1 MYIVNVSVKN
11 LIQTALRKG
20 HIDNRY
26 VAKNRMEEGSRIHR
40 IIQNNYSKDD
50 VSEVAV
56 NKTWTKENITISV
69 GGRIDGVLGYD
80 TPEATIEEIKSTTMS
95 ADDITEPFE
104 MHLAQ
109 AMVYAYIYASERNLG
124 NMRVR
129 MTYYALSERKTRYF
143 NYEFSL
149 KELEEYFDELCEK
162 YFLYVKLKVSLSEEI
177 NESID
182 KMAFPFEYRNYQKK
196 VIAKIYNTQKEQKN
210 LFICAPTGTGK
221 TVNALFPSLKMYP
234 SLSEG
239 KIFYLTAKS
248 TQKNVALSNLGTLK
262 CGGLKAV
269 CVEITAKEK
278 VCRLGT
284 PSCNPEDCP
293 YAVDYYEKLWDVTN
307 DILKNE
313 TLIDKNVIDRYAE
326 KYTVCPFELS
336 LDISNWSDVIVCDY
350 NYVFDPAAALKRYF
364 EEKGGEYL
372 FLVDEAHNL
381 ISRSREMYSAEM
393 PRGKILSAANKVK
406 ENKSLYNVIKKLSSK
421 LLSIKKTAEEDGI
434 AILDGVPEDVVNLMY
449 NFQTAAD
456 KYLTEHKKS
465 ESYEAIQELYFD
477 VVAFLRIYEL
487 MGESHVVYYDH
498 GEDNLILFC
507 ADAKEYLSSRLK
519 SAVSSVFFSATLSPL
534 SYYCELL
541 GGENT
546 DYLLNV
552 PSSFDPE
559 KFDIT
564 VDTSIKTTYSQRSSY
579 YDIIAD
585 RIYSVINGRK
595 GNYMVFFPSY
605 DFMHAVF
612 EKYAAKYPTLNIILS
627 RRGMTESERDE
638 MIGSL
643 VPEADVALFAVSG
656 GVFSEGIDLT
666 GEKLYGAV
674 IVGCALPMVSVK
686 NELIREY
693 FEKNGKDGFEYAYII
708 PAMNKVLQSM
718 GRVIRT
724 SDDEG
729 IAYLMDE
736 RFAHRKYARCFPP
749 HYENIKY
756 IK

>member
-1 MYIVNVSVKN
+1 MYNVNVSVKN
-11 LIQTALRKG
+11 LVQTALRKG

-26 VAKNRMEEGSRIHR
+26 VAKNRMDEGSRIHR
-40 IIQNNYSKDD
+40 IIQNSYSKQDM
-50 VSEVAV
+50 SEVV
-56 NKTWTKENITISV
+56 ISTSWTKDNITLSI
-69 GGRIDGVLGYD
+69 GGRIDGVLDYD
-80 TPEATIEEIKSTTMS
+80 TQDAVIEEIKSTTLS

-109 AMVYAYIYASERNLG
+109 AKVYAYMYATQKNLPKIK
-124 NMRVR
+124 VR

-143 NYEFSL
+143 NYEYSVS
-149 KELEEYFDELCEK
+149 ELEEYFNELCEK
-162 YFLYVKLKVSLSEEI
+162 YFSFVLLKVSLSEEI
-177 NESID
+177 NESIEN
-182 KMAFPFEYRNYQKK
+182 MTFPFEYRKYQRK
-196 VIAKIYNTQKEQKN
+196 VIAKIYNTQKEEKN

-221 TVNALFPSLKMYP
+221 TINALFPSLKMYP
-234 SLSEG
+234 NLSEG

-248 TQKNVALSNLGTLK
+248 TQKNVALSNLNTLK
-262 CGGLKAV
+262 NKGLKAV

-278 VCRLGT
+278 VCRLSS

-293 YAVDYYEKLWDVTN
+293 YAVDYYEKLWDITN

-313 TLIDKNVIDRYAE
+313 NLIDKNVIDRYAE

-336 LDISNWSDVIVCDY
+336 LDISNWADVIVCDY

-372 FLVDEAHNL
+372 FLIDEAHNL
-381 ISRSREMYSAEM
+381 ISRSREMYSAQM

-406 ENKSLYNVIKKLSSK
+406 ENKTLHSVLKKLSSK
-421 LLSIKKTAEEDGI
+421 LLSIKKEAEEDGI
-434 AILDGVPEDVVNLMY
+434 AILEGVAEDVINLMY

-465 ESYEAIQELYFD
+465 DSYDAIHELYFD

-487 MGESHVVYYDH
+487 MGESHIVYYDH
-498 GEDNLILFC
+498 SEDTLILFC
-507 ADAKEYLSSRLK
+507 ADAKEYLSVRLK
-519 SAVSSVFFSATLSPL
+519 DAVCAVFFSATLSPL

-552 PSSFDPE
+552 PSSFDPD
-559 KFDIT
+559 KFNIT
-564 VDTSIKTTYSQRSSY
+564 IDTSVKTTYSQRASY
-579 YDIIAD
+579 YGMIAEKIY
-585 RIYSVINGRK
+585 RITENK
-595 GNYMVFFPSY
+595 KANYMVFFPSY
-605 DFMHAVF
+605 DFMQAVF
-612 EKYAAKYPTLNIILS
+612 EKYAKKYPTQNIILS
-627 RRGMTESERDE
+627 RKGLTENERDE
-638 MIGSL
+638 IINSL
-643 VPEADVALFAVSG
+643 VPDANVTLFAVSG
-656 GVFSEGIDLT
+656 GVFSEGIDLA
-666 GEKLYGAV
+666 GEKLYGAI

-708 PAMNKVLQSM
+708 PAMNKILQSM

-736 RFAHRKYARCFPP
+736 RFVHKKYLRCFPP
-749 HYENIKY
+749 HYENIHI